1 MEKPSQ
7 VEQPSQGAWDA
18 ADEVALLLTFLRERD
33 AACPLCGYNLRN
45 LVRSQCPECRQD
57 LAISVGIKDLRLGWL
72 VATIA
77 PGIFSGIAA
86 VLLSIPITLVPLL
99 ALGGRVPWPIVG
111 ADLFGWLSGLAAVA
125 LVKYRLTFLRLPRDV
140 QRTWAI
146 LAWAIHVAAFF
157 VLMVLAFFFS

>member
-1 MEKPSQ
+1 MEESGQ
-7 VEQPSQGAWDA
+7 VEQPPRGGRDP
-18 ADEVALLLTFLRERD
+18 ADEVPLLLTFLRERD

-45 LVRSQCPECRQD
+45 LVRPQCPECRQD
-57 LAISVGIKDLRLGWL
+57 LVLSVGIKDLRLGWL

-86 VLLSIPITLVPLL
+86 GLLLIPIILVPLL
-99 ALGGRVPWPIVG
+99 ARGGPAPWFIVG

-146 LAWAIHVAAFF
+146 VAWAIHLAAFF
-157 VLMVLAFFFS
+157 LLVVSRFA

>member
-1 MEKPSQ
+1 MEESGQ
-7 VEQPSQGAWDA
+7 VEQPPRGGRDP
-18 ADEVALLLTFLRERD
+18 ADEVPLLLTFLRERD

-45 LVRSQCPECRQD
+45 LVRPQCPECRQD
-57 LAISVGIKDLRLGWL
+57 LVLSVGIKDLRLGWL

-86 VLLSIPITLVPLL
+86 VLLVIPILL
-99 ALGGRVPWPIVG
+99 AWPVPWFVVG

-125 LVKYRLTFLRLPRDV
+125 LLKYRLTFLRLPQDV

-146 LAWAIHVAAFF
+146 VAWGIHLAAFF
-157 VLMVLAFFFS
+157 VLVVSLFA